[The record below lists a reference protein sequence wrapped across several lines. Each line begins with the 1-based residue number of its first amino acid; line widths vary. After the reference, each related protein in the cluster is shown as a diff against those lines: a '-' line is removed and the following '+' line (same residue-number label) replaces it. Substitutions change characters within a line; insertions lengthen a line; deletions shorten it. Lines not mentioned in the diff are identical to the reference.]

1 MKTIT
6 YDQNPSVA
14 AFMMRAFW
22 PSRGF
27 KSIKNLPHFEIYQ
40 RNFKFTQDLCSK
52 MHKLTQIPYSET
64 LPIFFPQA
72 MSFRLVMRT
81 VTDPDFPEPIWNAL
95 QLRNEINQF
104 YPLRVNDT
112 VSFSLK
118 THSYRFLEKGVE
130 ADFITEA
137 RRDGVL
143 CWQNI
148 TTFYYRIKHGRTIEA
163 PVKLPP
169 VISSPPTY
177 IFKMPSD
184 GGLKFGNLTGDYN
197 GIHLY
202 RPYARMLGYKSAFLH
217 PHRVVGAALAH
228 IPISVNYP
236 CGVDLWFRGP
246 VSYEAT
252 ARLAVEKQNNQTCF
266 ALYADD
272 ERPSVLGRI
281 R

>member
-1 MKTIT
+1 MT
-6 YDQNPSVA
+6 
-14 AFMMRAFW
+14 RAFW
-22 PSRGF
+22 PSKGF
-27 KSIKNLPHFEIYQ
+27 KNIKNLPHFEINQ
-40 RNFKFTQDLCSK
+40 MNFQFTQDLCSK
-52 MHKLTQIPYSET
+52 MYQLTQIPYAQT

-72 MSFRLVMRT
+72 MTFRLVMRT

-104 YPLRVNDT
+104 YPLHVNDT
-112 VSFSLK
+112 LNFSLK

-148 TTFYYRIKHGRTIEA
+148 TTFYYRIKHGRPIEA
-163 PVKLPP
+163 PINLPP
-169 VISSPPTY
+169 TISTVPTNT
-177 IFKMPSD
+177 FQLPGG
-184 GGLKFGNLTGDYN
+184 GGLKFGDLSGDYN

-202 RPYARMLGYKSAFLH
+202 NPYAKMLGFKSAFLH

-228 IPISVNYP
+228 IPNNVNYP
-236 CGVDLWFRGP
+236 SGLDLWFRGP
-246 VSYEAT
+246 VPYEAM
-252 ARLAVEKQNNQTCF
+252 AQLAVEKQNNQTCF
-266 ALYADD
+266 ALYADND
-272 ERPSVLGRI
+272 RPSIIGRI